1 MKVIMVMF
9 DSLNRH
15 MLPPYGC
22 DWVHAPNFKR
32 LAERTV
38 TFDQSYVCS
47 MPCMPARRDL
57 HTGRPNFLHRS
68 WGPLEPFDD
77 SVPEILKDAGVYTH
91 ICTDH
96 YHYFEEGGTNYHTRY
111 NTWEFF
117 RGHEGDPWF
126 GQVAAREHP
135 EAIGQHEKNGPSQVQ
150 DWKNRAD
157 MPFESEHPQSQVFK
171 AGIDF
176 IERNRKDGN
185 WWLQIETFDPHEPYF
200 SARQY
205 KDHYPAHYDSYDGPH
220 FDWPKYQTVE
230 ETPEQIEHL
239 RHENASLIS
248 MCDSKLGDV
257 LDTMDRLD
265 LWEETMLIV
274 WTDHG
279 FLLGEHDGTGKCRG
293 PFYEEIAHTPFFVWD
308 PRAGEKGERRQALV
322 QPSIDLGPTL
332 LDLFGVEP
340 TSDMLGQSLSRT
352 IEDDTPVREAAI
364 FGMHGHQVNVTD
376 GRYVYMRGPSE
387 ETESN
392 GPLFDYTLMPSH
404 MRKAFSVEEL
414 SENVALQ
421 KPFGFT
427 KGCATMKIERLPG
440 TRGGFK
446 PQSSLHTRL
455 YDLSADPAEERPLED
470 DAVEAKMRK
479 HLVDLMTA
487 CDAPAEQYTRLGLE
501 QPG

>member
-1 MKVIMVMF
+1 
-9 DSLNRH
+9 
-15 MLPPYGC
+15 
-22 DWVHAPNFKR
+22 
-32 LAERTV
+32 
-38 TFDQSYVCS
+38 
-47 MPCMPARRDL
+47 
-57 HTGRPNFLHRS
+57 
-68 WGPLEPFDD
+68 
-77 SVPEILKDAGVYTH
+77 
-91 ICTDH
+91 
-96 YHYFEEGGTNYHTRY
+96 
-111 NTWEFF
+111 
-117 RGHEGDPWF
+117 
-126 GQVAAREHP
+126 
-135 EAIGQHEKNGPSQVQ
+135 
-150 DWKNRAD
+150 
-157 MPFESEHPQSQVFK
+157 
-171 AGIDF
+171 
-176 IERNRKDGN
+176 
-185 WWLQIETFDPHEPYF
+185 
-200 SARQY
+200 
-205 KDHYPAHYDSYDGPH
+205 
-220 FDWPKYQTVE
+220 
-230 ETPEQIEHL
+230 
-239 RHENASLIS
+239 
-248 MCDSKLGDV
+248 
-257 LDTMDRLD
+257 
-265 LWEETMLIV
+265 V